1 MSEKENVRQKVLGT
15 LMLNALLRWE
25 TFVTLLISMILF
37 IGVGD
42 FQLLSLTLPSWFWL
56 VLGGAAQGALLWSTL
71 TDPEETQQAIAK
83 EFESKYDLAHVR
95 NTVSRER
102 LKKAMEYRRNMMMLQ
117 KQRKGA
123 GRAQFDDTV
132 TDVNDWIALM
142 YDLAL
147 HIDSFEGNTLFVA
160 DYKMVPQQIEKVKV
174 RIERES
180 DERVRADLEAQL
192 KLLEQQRLNLE
203 ATRNGI
209 RRAEI
214 ALESALSSLG
224 TLYAQMSLIGTKAG
238 GTDSSRAQRVRLEI
252 RDEINSLQD
261 TIDAM
266 DEVHQ
271 QSQSLLINS

>member
-56 VLGGAAQGALLWSTL
+56 ILGGAAEGALLWSTL
-71 TDPEETQQAIAK
+71 TDPEETNQAIAR
-83 EFESKYDLAHVR
+83 EFEGKYDLAHIR

-102 LKKAMEYRRNMMMLQ
+102 LKKAMEYRRNMMILQ

-123 GRAQFDDTV
+123 GRAQFDDTI

-142 YDLAL
+142 YDLAE
-147 HIDSFEGNTLFVA
+147 HIDSFESNSLFKA
-160 DYKMVPQQIEKVKV
+160 DITSVPQQIEKVKV
-174 RIERES
+174 RIERER
-180 DERVRADLEAQL
+180 DERVRADLESQL

-203 ATRNGI
+203 ATNNSI
-209 RRAEI
+209 KRAEI
-214 ALESALSSLG
+214 ALESTLSSLG
-224 TLYAQMSLIGTKAG
+224 TLYAQMSLIGTKTG
-238 GTDSSRAQRVRLEI
+238 GAEGSRGQRLRLEI

-266 DEVHQ
+266 DEVQQ
-271 QSQSLLINS
+271 QSLMLNS